1 MSAVGFYKKE
11 NVNKIHQLTED
22 NLQSVHLETD
32 KKFSISMSRFLDIS
46 CR

>member
-11 NVNKIHQLTED
+11 NVNKIHQLTEN

-32 KKFSISMSRFLDIS
+32 KTIIVNS
-46 CR
+46 